1 MAVFEVVSPSR
12 VAFMAAISARVEMLR
27 VRYGQY
33 KVYRRT
39 LSELEMLDARD
50 LRDLGI
56 GSGDIQRL
64 AREAAGW

>member
-27 VRYGQY
+27 VRYEQY